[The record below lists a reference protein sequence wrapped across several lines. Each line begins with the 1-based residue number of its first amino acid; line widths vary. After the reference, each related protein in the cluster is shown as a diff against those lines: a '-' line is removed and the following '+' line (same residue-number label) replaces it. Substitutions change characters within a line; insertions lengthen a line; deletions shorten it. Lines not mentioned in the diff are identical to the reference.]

1 MPWWKFWSD
10 EEDAAASPD
19 YYEEGKELAEEG
31 KYHEALTS
39 FRLAKKE
46 SPEEPAVREQMAVV
60 YTRIGMTDEA
70 IKTYRR
76 ALELDARSPGAHYG
90 LAYLYEDRDQYEAA
104 CRHLEAFLENPP
116 DGPKGEES
124 VRKARRTLRELR
136 ERVSGSESEA
146 PADAPAEPS
155 PREETDRG

>member
-10 EEDAAASPD
+10 EEDVAGSPD
-19 YYEEGKELAEEG
+19 YYEEGEELLEKG

-46 SPEEPAVREQMAVV
+46 APEDPAIREQMAVV
-60 YTRIGMTDEA
+60 YTQIGLTDEA

-76 ALELDARSPGAHYG
+76 ALELDARSPASHYG

-104 CRHLEAFLENPP
+104 RRHLEAFLEHPP
-116 DGPKGEES
+116 DWSDAEES
-124 VRKARRTLRELR
+124 VRKARRKLQELR
-136 ERVSGSESEA
+136 EREEGTGS
-146 PADAPAEPS
+146 EPS
-155 PREETDRG
+155 PESSVGEGPDRG